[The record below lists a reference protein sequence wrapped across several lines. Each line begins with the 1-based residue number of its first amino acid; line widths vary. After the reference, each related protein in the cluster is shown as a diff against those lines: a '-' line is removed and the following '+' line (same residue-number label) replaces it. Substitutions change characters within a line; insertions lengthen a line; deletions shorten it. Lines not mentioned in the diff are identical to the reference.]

1 MGEEPAIEEIVTSES
16 PLTANIDLSRP
27 SETEI
32 PPEFTSFIGVLKQ
45 GTQHVRQEVSGSLT
59 ADTNAVDEVR
69 ARISFAAKSANNI
82 RNGGPA
88 LGDLY
93 NGLLDILQGSN
104 KTPDVEIT
112 RELSGFDEVDRIIE
126 GLGGAEITREQLTE
140 GGKQVLYKLQQ
151 LARGYTGKSIL
162 FEQYLNHYKTL
173 LQQHLLSVDAR
184 ARGAQGSSS
193 QAFNQYRGIISR
205 TNLEVTPIADTRVG
219 RRRQSRTI
227 IEGEIKKIKNALK
240 EFEEK

>member
-16 PLTANIDLSRP
+16 PLTTANIDLSKP
-27 SETEI
+27 SEIEI
-32 PPEFTSFIGVLKQ
+32 PPDFASFIGVLKQ

-140 GGKQVLYKLQQ
+140 GGK
-151 LARGYTGKSIL
+151 
-162 FEQYLNHYKTL
+162 
-173 LQQHLLSVDAR
+173 
-184 ARGAQGSSS
+184 
-193 QAFNQYRGIISR
+193 
-205 TNLEVTPIADTRVG
+205 
-219 RRRQSRTI
+219 
-227 IEGEIKKIKNALK
+227 
-240 EFEEK
+240 